1 MSDRAPEPDPNATYD
16 AEGKE
21 VPKPKKGR
29 MARRATALFKSA
41 TGSAGSKHDKSI
53 PSFGSTGSKAHMA
66 HLAERGHPCPTV
78 TPALLRTYL
87 RRFEEEGALP
97 RAAIPKMLRVVFRRR
112 CLGP

>member
-1 MSDRAPEPDPNATYD
+1 VLQAALEAEPEAAPHPNPLR
-16 AEGKE
+16 GLL
-21 VPKPKKGR
+21 G
-29 MARRATALFKSA
+29 ALKA
-41 TGSAGSKHDKSI
+41 AP

-97 RAAIPKMLRVVFRRR
+97 RAA
-112 CLGP
+112 